1 MQISELEQHEVQSCF
16 EELLIS
22 QIGERVKEV
31 KDYIEGDSMQKY
43 AGLQLEGII
52 GGSSTSWRVEVDG
65 VACILQ
71 QLEDFLQMFL

>member
-52 GGSSTSWRVEVDG
+52 GGSSTS
-65 VACILQ
+65 
-71 QLEDFLQMFL
+71 